1 MTSSTRD
8 APRLQLRLAFSAM
21 DIVATDSVKLRGV
34 LLRGRTG
41 PVRDALQAAFETHHK
56 LYRVSSAT
64 TQEQLHGGIDTAGTL
79 ATASVVR
86 QDGLIT
92 RAREGALL
100 LASAERLPA
109 ALIHSISA
117 AVDAL
122 PSNETPGLLV
132 LDESLDDES
141 GIADTVLAERVPL
154 HVFVPD
160 VTLEE
165 LETLLAE
172 RRESEAVRRAERRA
186 VRDEHDHPAQAEERP
201 DIAAV
206 RLDDNVL
213 KEMTRLAMR
222 LGVDSSQALLAC
234 VQTARAHAWLHHRQT
249 VEPEDAAVAVQLTLA
264 PRARFLDQPADAEQ
278 APDDARDRQ
287 EADRPE
293 DEVEPE
299 KPAEQSSADAV
310 QEPPEALPEPPTP
323 GKPDEDDDRVSAQE
337 LPDRLIEAALAVLPE
352 RLLAGLAQAAATRRK
367 REQFGGAS
375 ACGRDDDSSIL
386 NAHRGRPAGVSRPR
400 SRSDVHKVN
409 VLETLKAAI
418 PYQRLRSGHDGARSG
433 LSERDSRVDPRQP
446 LQQPLQQQPRLQ
458 IRHADLRV
466 TRFRHSPRTTTVFV
480 VDASGSAAMNRLA
493 EAKGAVELL
502 LGECY
507 VRRDRVALVT
517 FRGEQASL
525 DLSPTRS
532 LTRARRALQ
541 SLPGGGG
548 TPLAAGFGLAAE
560 LIGQLHRAGELP
572 VCVFMTDGKA
582 NIALDGARSREK
594 ARADADQQA
603 ARLARSG
610 ARLIFIDTSPRPQ
623 APASALA
630 SRMQARYLPLPRTG
644 ARGLPD
650 IVTGRV

>member
-1 MTSSTRD
+1 VTSPTRD
-8 APRLQLRLAFSAM
+8 APRLQLRLAFTAM
-21 DIVATDSVKLRGV
+21 DIVAVDFRRLRGV

-41 PVRDALQAAFETHHK
+41 PVRDALQAAFEMHLK

-64 TQEQLHGGIDTAGTL
+64 TQEQLHGGIDTARTL

-141 GIADTVLAERVPL
+141 GIADTVLAERLPL

-172 RRESEAVRRAERRA
+172 RRESEAVRRAERQA
-186 VRDEHDHPAQAEERP
+186 VCDGHDYPAQAEERP
-201 DIAAV
+201 DVAAV
-206 RLDDNVL
+206 RLEDNVL
-213 KEMTRLAMR
+213 EEMTRLAMR

-234 VQTARAHAWLHHRQT
+234 VQAARAHAHLHHRQI

-293 DEVEPE
+293 DEVERE
-299 KPAEQSSADAV
+299 EPAEQSSTDAA
-310 QEPPEALPEPPTP
+310 QEPPEALPEPPDP

-367 REQFGGAS
+367 GEQFGGAS
-375 ACGRDDDSSIL
+375 ASGRDDDSSVL

-418 PYQRLRSGHDGARSG
+418 PYQRLRSGHDRAGPG
-433 LSERDSRVDPRQP
+433 LFERDSRLDPRQSP
-446 LQQPLQQQPRLQ
+446 RQPPQQPARLE

-560 LIGQLHRAGELP
+560 LIGQLHRAGEVP

-594 ARADADQQA
+594 ALADADQQA

-623 APASALA
+623 APACALA
-630 SRMQARYLPLPRTG
+630 ARMQARYLPLPRTG

>member
-1 MTSSTRD
+1 VTSSTRD

-446 LQQPLQQQPRLQ
+446 LQQQPRLQ